1 MRITTKS
8 DNWIF
13 TGVRNNIIR
22 NDQRINIHNKGVG
35 NIFKKSSLTALKTG
49 TYRRS
54 NKGEIMTAN
63 QEARFLFSAVARGE
77 ISQQSELSS
86 FESSLRQLHKDS
98 SWKLHFKETKEIDL
112 DEEVDPK
119 QVADELEQLT
129 LFLADGDEEKLKEL
143 KEAFKKASEKIAS
156 EISFDMKSIHEK
168 IEKEMDGR
176 FKGLEKG
183 GPLDKI
189 EIKGAISGNLG
200 KKGYEKLYAN
210 VLSKPFEQMK
220 PEITITLESTST
232 ISPQKPMRFCS
243 ESVCSRLT
251 EIARDILDQDMAT
264 VEELRSAFINGYKEG
279 TSSGLQERLQEA
291 TFYDMMDVFDG
302 LAKEYSE

>member
-1 MRITTKS
+1 MRVTTKS
-8 DNWIF
+8 NNWIF

-22 NDQRINIHNKGVG
+22 NDQRINIHNYGVG

-49 TYRRS
+49 AYRLS
-54 NKGEIMTAN
+54 GKGEIMTAN
-63 QEARFLFSAVARGE
+63 QEARFLFSAVSRGE
-77 ISQQSELSS
+77 ISQQGESSS

-98 SWKLHFKETKEIDL
+98 RWKIHLKETKEIDL
-112 DEEVDPK
+112 DEDVDPK

-143 KEAFKKASEKIAS
+143 EEAFKKASEKIAS
-156 EISFDMKSIHEK
+156 GISFDMKSIHEK
-168 IEKEMDGR
+168 IAEEMDGK
-176 FKGLEKG
+176 FKGLKEG

-189 EIKGAISGNLG
+189 QVKGAISRNLG
-200 KKGYEKLYAN
+200 KEGYEKLYAN

-243 ESVCSRLT
+243 ESVCGRLT
-251 EIARDILDQDMAT
+251 EIARNILDQDIAT

-279 TSSGLQERLQEA
+279 TNPGLQDRLQEA
-291 TFYDMMDVFDG
+291 TFYDMMDVFDE
-302 LAKEYSE
+302 LKKEYS